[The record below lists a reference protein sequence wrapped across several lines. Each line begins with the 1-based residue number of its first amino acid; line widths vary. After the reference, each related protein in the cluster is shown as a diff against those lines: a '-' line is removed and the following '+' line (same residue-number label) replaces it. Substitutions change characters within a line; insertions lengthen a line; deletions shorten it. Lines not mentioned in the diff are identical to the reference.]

1 MTSLIVLEIT
11 ILVVLLALSA
21 FFSCAET
28 AFFSLNPVHIHRIR
42 RSKPGIARAIEARL
56 ATPTHLL
63 STLLIG
69 NTLVNVATA
78 SLAFVIADQ
87 MWPGYGA
94 QIAIPTMMLIII
106 VFGEVLPKRLAVR
119 HPEPIAAV
127 SLRSISIAIT
137 LLAPL
142 RNLLEWIT
150 RSLEG
155 SFKPRRRAL
164 SGEDLMAVVDVSHT
178 EGVLNPEER
187 AMVDGILRL
196 ENIQARDV
204 MTPRVDLIG
213 VDINGDLNEQ
223 IAIAR
228 KYHFHYLPVF
238 RDSLDHIE
246 GFLDVPKFLLAPQP
260 DLKTAM
266 LPHFYVPD
274 TATLDSLLTTF
285 HQQNRRLAI
294 VIDEYGG
301 TAGMI
306 TRGDI
311 LDEIAESVSNEF
323 GGSNPDI
330 QPQGINRWL
339 VNGNTSVEEV
349 NYELDLHLE
358 AEGVDRI
365 AGWFTYHTEHV
376 PRINETLEIQS
387 CRATA
392 KEVKKHRITRLLIER
407 IEPSDEPADE
417 HEPDVEP

>member
-1 MTSLIVLEIT
+1 MTSLLVLE
-11 ILVVLLALSA
+11 LVVLLTLLVLSA
-21 FFSCAET
+21 FFSSAET

-42 RSKPGIARAIEARL
+42 RSKPAVARAIEALL

-63 STLLIG
+63 STILIG
-69 NTLVNVATA
+69 NTIVNVVAA
-78 SLAFVIADQ
+78 SIAYIIAEKL
-87 MWPGYGA
+87 WPGHGA
-94 QIAIPTMMLIII
+94 QIAIPSMTLIII

-119 HPEPIAAV
+119 HPEPIATV
-127 SLRSISIAIT
+127 YLRPVGIAIAV
-137 LLAPL
+137 LAPL
-142 RNLLEWIT
+142 RGMIERIT
-150 RSLEG
+150 GFWEG
-155 SFKPRRRAL
+155 AFKPRRRAL
-164 SGEDLMAVVDVSHT
+164 TGEDLMTVVDVGHT

-213 VDINGDLNEQ
+213 VDIASPLDEQ
-223 IAIAR
+223 VAIAR

-246 GFLDVPKFLLAPQP
+246 GFLDVPKFLLARQP
-260 DLKTAM
+260 ELKAAM

-311 LDEIAESVSNEF
+311 LDEIVESVSNEF

-330 QPQGINRWL
+330 QSLGVNRWL
-339 VNGNTSVEEV
+339 VNGNTSIEEV
-349 NYELDLHLE
+349 NYQLDLHLE

-376 PRINETLEIQS
+376 PRLNEILEIQS
-387 CRATA
+387 CRATV
-392 KEVKKHRITRLLIER
+392 KEVKKHRITRILIER
-407 IEPSDEPADE
+407 IETPPVA
-417 HEPDVEP
+417 PDDTDLGGDV

>member
-1 MTSLIVLEIT
+1 MISLIVFEIT
-11 ILVVLLALSA
+11 ALLVLLALSA
-21 FFSCAET
+21 FFSSAET

-42 RSKPGIARAIEARL
+42 RSKPGIARAIETLL

-69 NTLVNVATA
+69 NTLVNVVVA
-78 SLAFVIADQ
+78 SVAFVIADQ
-87 MWPGYGA
+87 IWPGYGA
-94 QIAIPTMMLIII
+94 PIAIPSMTLLLI

-119 HPEPIAAV
+119 HPEPIA
-127 SLRSISIAIT
+127 SYYLRPIGFFIT
-137 LLAPL
+137 LLTPL
-142 RNLLEWIT
+142 RRLLEWIT
-150 RSLEG
+150 RSLET

-164 SGEDLMAVVDVSHT
+164 SGQDLMTVVDVSHT

-213 VDINGDLNEQ
+213 IDINGNPDEYVALV
-223 IAIAR
+223 R

-246 GFLDVPKFLLAPQP
+246 GFLDVPKFLLAPLP
-260 DLKTAM
+260 DLQAAM

-274 TATLDSLLTTF
+274 TATLDALLTTF

-330 QPQGINRWL
+330 QPQGVNRWI
-339 VNGNTSVEEV
+339 VNGNTSIEEV

-376 PRINETLEIQS
+376 PRLNEVLEIQS

-392 KEVKKHRITRLLIER
+392 KEVKKHRITYLLIER
-407 IEPSDEPADE
+407 LEPSDSPAVDEEPGAE
-417 HEPDVEP
+417 L

>member
-1 MTSLIVLEIT
+1 MTPFIVLELI
-11 ILVVLLALSA
+11 ILFVLLALSA
-21 FFSCAET
+21 FFSSAET
-28 AFFSLNPVHIHRIR
+28 AFFSLNPIHIHRIR
-42 RSKPGIARAIEARL
+42 RSKPGIARSIEALL

-69 NTLVNVATA
+69 NTLVNVVAA

-87 MWPGYGA
+87 IWPGYGA
-94 QIAIPTMMLIII
+94 PIAIPSMTFLLI

-119 HPEPIAAV
+119 HPEPIATAY
-127 SLRSISIAIT
+127 LRPIGIAII
-137 LLAPL
+137 LLTPL
-142 RNLLEWIT
+142 RRLLEWIT
-150 RSLEG
+150 SSLET

-164 SGEDLMAVVDVSHT
+164 SGEDLMTVVDVGHT
-178 EGVLNPEER
+178 EGVFNPEER

-196 ENIQARDV
+196 ENIQAHDV

-213 VDINGDLNEQ
+213 VDLNGHPDEYV
-223 IAIAR
+223 AIAR

-260 DLKTAM
+260 DLKAAM

-323 GGSNPDI
+323 GGANPDI
-330 QPQGINRWL
+330 QPQGVNRWL
-339 VNGNTSVEEV
+339 VNGNTSLEEV

-376 PRINETLEIQS
+376 PRLNETLEIQS

-407 IEPSDEPADE
+407 LETSDEPSVDEEPGADL
-417 HEPDVEP
+417 